1 MFPTILSLQSWD
13 ASALQAKTLA
23 SSSEFFQLMFMTV
36 SNGKISTLKLETCLE
51 HLQQSKPI
59 LKDLGK
65 DWASETGAFA
75 LM

>member
-1 MFPTILSLQSWD
+1 MSLQSWD

-36 SNGKISTLKLETCLE
+36 RNGKIPALKLETCLE

-59 LKDLGK
+59 LDAKDLSK